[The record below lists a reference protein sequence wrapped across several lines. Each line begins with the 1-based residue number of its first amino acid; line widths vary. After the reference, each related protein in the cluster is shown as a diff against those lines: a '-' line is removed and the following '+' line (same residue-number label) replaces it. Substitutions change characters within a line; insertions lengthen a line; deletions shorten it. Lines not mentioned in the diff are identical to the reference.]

1 MKNPT
6 SDKNQNIS
14 QKSERDV
21 NMDDEIK
28 MFKTILKNI
37 SNIGDGEYFLS
48 GFFRKNGFRPL
59 GHQINVL
66 KYILQ
71 LLNIPVYQK
80 FWKGKGRLSWAIYVD
95 DQARVRIKK
104 FLDMAA

>member
-1 MKNPT
+1 M
-6 SDKNQNIS
+6 
-14 QKSERDV
+14 

-28 MFKTILKNI
+28 MFRIILRDI
-37 SNIGDGEYFLS
+37 SDIDGEYFLS
-48 GFFRKNGFRPL
+48 YFFRKNGFRPL
-59 GHQINVL
+59 GHQINAL

-80 FWKGKGRLSWAIYVD
+80 FRKGKGRISWIISID
-95 DQARVRIKK
+95 REARIKVKK